1 VKIAIIGQ
9 GYVGLALAQAASN
22 AGHKVIGFD
31 TNLAVIEDMNNQITK
46 GEFLDNSNYL
56 PTNKEV
62 DIKDQDIYII
72 AVPTPLDKSNLPDI
86 SYLTAASKLI
96 AESAHNGALVLNES
110 TSDPGTLREIVIT
123 QISNSNKSTFLYAA
137 APERMDPANTK
148 WSIKNT
154 PRVIAGVD
162 EASTKA
168 ALNFYKSICDQVEVV
183 SSPEV
188 AEAAKL
194 FENTFRQVN
203 IALVNE
209 LAQISQ
215 RLNISAN
222 EVIAAASTKPF
233 GFMPFKP
240 GLGVGGHCIPIDPIY
255 LAQKAKSVGAT
266 AAFIDQANK
275 VNEQMPLYILE
286 RVKSL
291 LGSNLAGKKICIVGL
306 SYKADVSDL
315 RQSPSLVLWKE
326 LEKQGATVA
335 FHDEIVKVC
344 EGIDSSALNGNNF
357 DLSVVA
363 IRHSNLDIDSLKKS
377 APIIFDC
384 TGSIEGCYRL

>member
-1 VKIAIIGQ
+1 MKIAIIGQ
-9 GYVGLALAQAASN
+9 GYVGLALAKAVIN
-22 AGHKVIGFD
+22 AGHKVVGFD
-31 TNLAVIEDMNNQITK
+31 TNLKVIDDIKNQIAK
-46 GEFLDNSNYL
+46 GEFSTDSNYL
-56 PTNKEV
+56 PTNKEADV
-62 DIKDQDIYII
+62 KYQEIYII
-72 AVPTPLDKSNLPDI
+72 AVPTPLDKNNLPDI
-86 SYLTAASKLI
+86 SYLNAASKLI
-96 AESAHNGALVLNES
+96 AESASNGALVINES
-110 TSDPGTLREIVIT
+110 TSYPGTLREIVIT
-123 QISNSNKSTFLYAA
+123 QISKLNRANFLYAA
-137 APERMDPANTK
+137 APERIDPANTK

-162 EASTKA
+162 EASTSA
-168 ALNFYKSICDQVEVV
+168 ALEFYRSICDQVEVV

-215 RLNISAN
+215 KLNISAN

-233 GFMPFKP
+233 GFMPFNP

-266 AAFIDQANK
+266 AAFINQANK
-275 VNEQMPLYILE
+275 VNAQMPLYILE
-286 RVKSL
+286 RIKSL
-291 LGSNLAGKKICIVGL
+291 LDDDLKGKKICIIGL
-306 SYKADVSDL
+306 SYKADVADL
-315 RQSPSLVLWKE
+315 RQSPSLILWHE
-326 LEKQGATVA
+326 LEKQGAKVA
-335 FHDEIVKVC
+335 FHDEIVKVY
-344 EGIDSSALNGNNF
+344 EGIESSLLTVNTY

-363 IRHSNLDIDSLKKS
+363 IRHSNLDIDGLKNS
-377 APIIFDC
+377 SSIIFDC

>member
-1 VKIAIIGQ
+1 MKIAIIGQ

-22 AGHKVIGFD
+22 VGHKVIGFD
-31 TNLAVIEDMNNQITK
+31 TNPTVIADIKSEITK
-46 GEFLDNSNYL
+46 DNFIKSKNYL
-56 PTNKEV
+56 PTDNEV
-62 DIKDQDIYII
+62 DIKDQEIYII
-72 AVPTPLDKSNLPDI
+72 AVPTPLDKNNLPDI
-86 SYLTAASKLI
+86 SYLIAASKLI
-96 AESAHNGALVLNES
+96 AKSAPNGALVINES
-110 TSDPGTLREIVIT
+110 TSYPGTLREIVIT
-123 QISNSNKSTFLYAA
+123 QISNSNKSTFSYAA
-137 APERMDPANTK
+137 APERIDPANTK
-148 WSIKNT
+148 WSIKST

-275 VNEQMPLYILE
+275 INEQMPLYILE

-291 LGSNLAGKKICIVGL
+291 LSGNLAGKNICIVGL

-326 LEKQGATVA
+326 LEKQGATVV
-335 FHDEIVKVC
+335 FHDEIIKVY
-344 EGIDSSALNGNNF
+344 EGIDSSALNENNY
-357 DLSVVA
+357 DLAVVA
-363 IRHSNLDIDSLKKS
+363 IRHSNLDVNKLKKS
-377 APIIFDC
+377 VPIIFDC

>member
-9 GYVGLALAQAASN
+9 GYVGLALAKAASS
-22 AGHKVIGFD
+22 AGHKVVGFD
-31 TNLAVIEDMNNQITK
+31 TNLKVIEDINNQIAK
-46 GEFLDNSNYL
+46 GEFSTNSNYL
-56 PTNKEV
+56 PTNKELE
-62 DIKDQDIYII
+62 IKNQDIYII
-72 AVPTPLDKSNLPDI
+72 AVPTPLDKNNLPDI
-86 SYLTAASKLI
+86 TYLNAASKLI
-96 AESAHNGALVLNES
+96 AESAPNGALVINES
-110 TSDPGTLREIVIT
+110 TSYPGTLREIVIT
-123 QISNSNKSTFLYAA
+123 QISKSNKANFLYAA
-137 APERMDPANTK
+137 APERIDPANTK

-162 EASTKA
+162 EASTNA
-168 ALNFYKSICDQVEVV
+168 ALKFYRSICDQVEVV

-215 RLNISAN
+215 KLNISAN

-233 GFMPFKP
+233 GFMPFNP

-275 VNEQMPLYILE
+275 VNAQMP
-286 RVKSL
+286 
-291 LGSNLAGKKICIVGL
+291 
-306 SYKADVSDL
+306 
-315 RQSPSLVLWKE
+315 
-326 LEKQGATVA
+326 
-335 FHDEIVKVC
+335 F
-344 EGIDSSALNGNNF
+344 
-357 DLSVVA
+357 
-363 IRHSNLDIDSLKKS
+363 
-377 APIIFDC
+377 
-384 TGSIEGCYRL
+384 